1 MEKEP
6 KSWREQV
13 RFRSTFTSSNDRLT
27 LSGILRFDEGSPN
40 PRPSC
45 VLEFFGDCENE
56 DGEMVK
62 RKKRYEITPA
72 IAATIVEA
80 MQVLGRFENDR
91 PPEILRERFIETA
104 GGFVLSLK
112 QTPEKVFFA
121 LQNTGDRWKFETD
134 DRQGLFEAFCNAA
147 R

>member
-1 MEKEP
+1 MKKEP

-13 RFRSTFTSSNDRLT
+13 RFRSTFTPSNDRLT
-27 LSGILRFDEGSPN
+27 VSGILRFDEDSPN

-62 RKKRYEITPA
+62 RKKRYDITPA

-80 MQVLGRFENDR
+80 IHVLGRFENDR

-104 GGFVLSLK
+104 AGFVLLLK

-121 LQNTGDRWKFETD
+121 LQNIADRWKFETEK
-134 DRQGLFEAFCNAA
+134 RNELFEAFCDAA